1 MPYLGHADSM
11 HNKVT
16 DFKLE
21 VTADLNRWRTFVA
34 ISELG
39 SLTRAALFLDTNQS
53 LLSRQINK
61 LERVPGH
68 SGVYCPFPGR
78 RKRSQSKHSAEIAV
92 SRPEGFGR
100 DWTALRGR
108 ALRSTNR
115 RTTLKRL
122 YDSWV

>member
-1 MPYLGHADSM
+1 MQ
-11 HNKVT
+11 NKVT

-61 LERVPGH
+61 LERDCGARLFNRTGR
-68 SGVYCPFPGR
+68 GVELSEVGQRLFPTVKALLR
-78 RKRSQSKHSAEIAV
+78 DAELLEEEI
-92 SRPEGFGR
+92 
-100 DWTALRGR
+100 RGGT
-108 ALRSTNR
+108 SEPTG
-115 RTTLKRL
+115 K
-122 YDSWV
+122 